1 MPTSLKKHSTGLD
14 NSEPDP
20 RKRLVMSTNI
30 NSTRVEPANV
40 WFRPPRPVRRDPAN
54 PYTTIV
60 RETTVPTIITD
71 PSGVDNPIV
80 FANPAFC
87 RLTGFRL
94 AEVLGRNCRFLQGPG
109 TDPAIVTRIAASLHA
124 HQPIEIDIRNYRKN
138 GSPFLNRLLIA
149 PVHTR
154 TGALA
159 YFFGTQIDVTCE
171 QDTPGATFQAVLD
184 ERNRV
189 KAALEHLHAIESI
202 CLLAG
207 GIANNFDN
215 LLGGIRGSLESL
227 QQDIAVAIKDRRAS
241 PYLRRTE

>member
-1 MPTSLKKHSTGLD
+1 
-14 NSEPDP
+14 
-20 RKRLVMSTNI
+20 MSTNI
-30 NSTRVEPANV
+30 IPTRVEPANV
-40 WFRPPRPVRRDPAN
+40 WFRSPRADRRDPAA

-60 RETTVPTIITD
+60 RETPISTIITD
-71 PSGVDNPIV
+71 PNGVDNPIV
-80 FANPAFC
+80 FANAAFC
-87 RLTGFRL
+87 RLTGYRL
-94 AEVLGRNCRFLQGPG
+94 AEVLGRNCRFLQGPSTG
-109 TDPAIVTRIAASLHA
+109 PATVTCIAASLRA

-159 YFFGTQIDVTCE
+159 YFFGTQIDISGE
-171 QDTPGATFQAVLD
+171 RDSPSDRLQAALD
-184 ERNRV
+184 ERNKV

-215 LLGGIRGSLESL
+215 LLGGIRGSLISL
-227 QQDIAVAIKDRRAS
+227 QHDIAVPIRDRRAS
-241 PYLRRTE
+241 PCSQQTE